1 MPATYTSVTVLLP
14 CSLAIE
20 PTVSLYVALRNSHFV
35 FICTLW
41 YFNLLSLFRVAGYLK
56 TALTINLFFMTT
68 KEKIAL
74 AAQNNKLYCF
84 KEGMFFKVYNQNAM
98 WFTQHIKVY
107 KINTIARL
115 FLNKKTFIFGQ
126 TRTYK

>member
-1 MPATYTSVTVLLP
+1 MPIYTLITGQTA
-14 CSLAIE
+14 SLF
-20 PTVSLYVALRNSHFV
+20 VALRIRNSHFV